1 MNLDTVRRHAHRV
14 ASSQGD
20 NGAMNYNPFARQRS
34 RDQPQ
39 SDPEQG
45 LYQTRSEAHATPAIE
60 EQRRM
65 ESREAEKEFGVP
77 GHHNTEPSTLSPAHG
92 SASTTIPESSAEK
105 DMTDMSPTTN
115 GVQKSSDDRT
125 LTESNQTNNAAPRH
139 RFKKLFRKEHDG
151 SEGANIDRVE
161 SADDLS
167 LEERKKKAF
176 KKKIP
181 VGAQFRFVMFGAWI
195 NVLLIFVPVGFAVNY
210 AHLAPVPVFII
221 NFIAIIPLAAMLSN
235 ATEELAIRVG
245 ETMGGLLNATF
256 GNAVELIVS
265 IQALIKDEITI
276 VKTSLIGSML
286 SNLLLVLGM
295 AFFLGG
301 INRSEQF
308 FNVTVAQTAASLLAL
323 CIASLIIPT
332 VFHNTIAEDDATAHN
347 GAQDAVRNQEL
358 SHGTAVILLVVYACY
373 LGFQLKTH
381 AAMYNEPS
389 QKVPKRKSGKKEEG
403 DAARGI
409 ATIGAGTAAASGG
422 GVNLKS
428 LFNHPDGSDEDDDE
442 EEFET
447 PSLSVAGALITLAIS
462 TTLVAFCSEFM
473 VSSIDGLTAT
483 GGVST
488 TFVGLILLPIVG
500 NAAEHATAVT
510 VAIKDKMDL
519 SIGVA
524 VGSSMQIAL
533 LVFPFIVILGWILG
547 KDCMTL
553 YFDNFQIVT
562 LFVSVLLVN
571 YLIQDGKSRK
581 LLLRHSLKT
590 SLTIRRLARRCITH
604 GELHHH
610 RPCCLV
616 LPQPRRGTMLDL
628 HLASYLSFLAC
639 TFTRLYL
646 QTEHTAITEFRLFS
660 KEYIRD

>member
-1 MNLDTVRRHAHRV
+1 
-14 ASSQGD
+14 
-20 NGAMNYNPFARQRS
+20 MNYNPFARTRS
-34 RDQPQ
+34 REYAYD
-39 SDPEQG
+39 EEN
-45 LYQTRSEAHATPAIE
+45 LTRTRSEADHVPAIQ
-60 EQRRM
+60 EQRGI
-65 ESREAEKEFGVP
+65 ESREAAKEFGAP
-77 GHHNTEPSTLSPAHG
+77 QHHATDP
-92 SASTTIPESSAEK
+92 ASTTPYMTNGASQFPESSNKAET
-105 DMTDMSPTTN
+105 DMTPETN
-115 GVQKSSDDRT
+115 GVARDGSDSTAVGSQEGVTKRGK
-125 LTESNQTNNAAPRH
+125 
-139 RFKKLFRKEHDG
+139 FKKLLRGKHEHD
-151 SEGANIDRVE
+151 N
-161 SADDLS
+161 ADDETLANQTSEDLS
-167 LEERKKKAF
+167 VEERKRKAL
-176 KKKIP
+176 KRKIP
-181 VGAQFRFVMFGAWI
+181 VGQQIRFVLFGAWI

-210 AHLAPVPVFII
+210 AHLKPVPVFII

-265 IQALIKDEITI
+265 VQALVKNEITI

-295 AFFLGG
+295 SFFLGG

-332 VFHNTIAEDDATAHN
+332 VFHNTIAEDNNNDGDAL
-347 GAQDAVRNQEL
+347 RNQEL
-358 SHGTAVILLVVYACY
+358 SHGTAVILLIVYACY
-373 LGFQLKTH
+373 LLFQLKTH
-381 AAMYNEPS
+381 VEMYNEPS
-389 QKVPKRKSGKKEEG
+389 QKVPKRKSSKLEDG
-403 DAARGI
+403 AAERGV
-409 ATIGAGTAAASGG
+409 AAIGAGTAAASGG
-422 GVNLKS
+422 GINVKNLLQKQ
-428 LFNHPDGSDEDDDE
+428 SDEEEEE

-447 PSLSVAGALITLAIS
+447 PSLSVIGALVTLAIS

-510 VAIKDKMDL
+510 VAMKDKMDL

-553 YFDNFQIVT
+553 YFDTFQIAT

-581 LLLRHSLKT
+581 SSCNHEFYDHALMRTQIGLKVSCSWQAISSLQSLHGSTPRSPRTSAKRLRSFHFLLLQYFVSIFLGCGGVMNKPLRQGAHRMVCKRSGLPLRAT
-590 SLTIRRLARRCITH
+590 SLI
-604 GELHHH
+604 
-610 RPCCLV
+610 P
-616 LPQPRRGTMLDL
+616 GT
-628 HLASYLSFLAC
+628 S
-639 TFTRLYL
+639 
-646 QTEHTAITEFRLFS
+646 S
-660 KEYIRD
+660 KF

>member
-1 MNLDTVRRHAHRV
+1 M
-14 ASSQGD
+14 
-20 NGAMNYNPFARQRS
+20 
-34 RDQPQ
+34 
-39 SDPEQG
+39 
-45 LYQTRSEAHATPAIE
+45 
-60 EQRRM
+60 
-65 ESREAEKEFGVP
+65 P
-77 GHHNTEPSTLSPAHG
+77 GHHNTEPSSSSTPHAGASATLP
-92 SASTTIPESSAEK
+92 PSSVDK
-105 DMTDMSPTTN
+105 DMTEESN
-115 GVQKSSDDRT
+115 SAHKLSDDSTIAPTAQDTNSHVTRRAIKGIFRKDHQDDANVQEDD
-125 LTESNQTNNAAPRH
+125 TES
-139 RFKKLFRKEHDG
+139 
-151 SEGANIDRVE
+151 
-161 SADDLS
+161 DDLS

-181 VGAQFRFVMFGAWI
+181 IGSQIRFVLFGAWI
-195 NVLLIFVPVGFAVNY
+195 NVLLIFVPVGFAVSY
-210 AHLAPVPVFII
+210 AGLKPVPVFII

-245 ETMGGLLNATF
+245 ETLGGLLNATF

-265 IQALIKDEITI
+265 IQALIKNEITI

-295 AFFLGG
+295 SFFLGG
-301 INRSEQF
+301 INRMEQF

-332 VFHNTIAEDDATAHN
+332 VFHNTIAEDDSVAHN
-347 GAQDAVRNQEL
+347 GAQDAIRNQEL
-358 SHGTAVILLVVYACY
+358 SHGTAVILFLVYCCY
-373 LGFQLKTH
+373 LAFQLKTH

-403 DAARGI
+403 DASRGI
-409 ATIGAGTAAASGG
+409 AAIGAGTAAASGG
-422 GVNLKS
+422 GVNMKALLKS
-428 LFNHPDGSDEDDDE
+428 SEEGDEDD

-447 PSLSVAGALITLAIS
+447 PSLSVAGALVTLAIS

-473 VSSIDGLTAT
+473 VDSIDGLTAT
-483 GGVST
+483 GRVST

-519 SIGVA
+519 AIGVA

-533 LVFPFIVILGWILG
+533 LVFPLIVILGWILG

-553 YFDNFQIVT
+553 YFDTFQIAT

-581 LLLRHSLKT
+581 FYPPS
-590 SLTIRRLARRCITH
+590 S
-604 GELHHH
+604 
-610 RPCCLV
+610 
-616 LPQPRRGTMLDL
+616 
-628 HLASYLSFLAC
+628 SF
-639 TFTRLYL
+639 
-646 QTEHTAITEFRLFS
+646 IW
-660 KEYIRD
+660 

>member
-1 MNLDTVRRHAHRV
+1 
-14 ASSQGD
+14 
-20 NGAMNYNPFARQRS
+20 
-34 RDQPQ
+34 
-39 SDPEQG
+39 
-45 LYQTRSEAHATPAIE
+45 
-60 EQRRM
+60 M
-65 ESREAEKEFGVP
+65 ESQEATKEFGLP
-77 GHHNTEPSTLSPAHG
+77 DHHNTEPSASAATYG
-92 SASTTIPESSAEK
+92 SASTATPESSAEK
-105 DMTDMSPTTN
+105 DITSTHHGAHKESGDS
-115 GVQKSSDDRT
+115 T
-125 LTESNQTNNAAPRH
+125 LTPTHSATNNAPRN

-151 SEGANIDRVE
+151 PEDPNLDE
-161 SADDLS
+161 PEPDELS

-176 KKKIP
+176 KRKIP
-181 VGAQFRFVMFGAWI
+181 VGAQIKFVLFGAWI
-195 NVLLIFVPVGFAVNY
+195 NVLLVMVPVGFAVYY
-210 AHLAPVPVFII
+210 AGLKPVPVFII

-265 IQALIKDEITI
+265 IQALIANEITI

-286 SNLLLVLGM
+286 SNLLLVMGM
-295 AFFLGG
+295 SFFLGG
-301 INRSEQF
+301 INRVEQF

-332 VFHNTIAEDDATAHN
+332 VFHNTIAEDDSTANN
-347 GAQDAVRNQEL
+347 GAADAVRNQEL
-358 SHGTAVILLVVYACY
+358 SHGTAVILLIVYACY

-381 AAMYNEPS
+381 ATMYNEPS
-389 QKVPKRKSGKKEEG
+389 QKVPKRKSGKKGEG
-403 DAARGI
+403 DASRGI
-409 ATIGAGTAAASGG
+409 AAIGAGTAAASGG
-422 GVNLKS
+422 GVNMKS
-428 LFNHPDGSDEDDDE
+428 LFKNPDGSDEDEDE

-447 PSLSVAGALITLAIS
+447 PSLSVLGALVTLAFS

-473 VSSIDGLTAT
+473 VSSINGLVAT

-553 YFDNFQIVT
+553 YFDTFQIAT

-571 YLIQDGKSRK
+571 YLIQDGKSHWLEGV
-581 LLLRHSLKT
+581 LL
-590 SLTIRRLARRCITH
+590 
-604 GELHHH
+604 
-610 RPCCLV
+610 
-616 LPQPRRGTMLDL
+616 M
-628 HLASYLSFLAC
+628 ASYIIIAIAAWF
-639 TFTRLYL
+639 YP
-646 QTEHTAITEFRLFS
+646 EITE
-660 KEYIRD
+660 DQC

>member
-1 MNLDTVRRHAHRV
+1 MNLDTVRRQAHRV
-14 ASSQGD
+14 ASQHGG
-20 NGAMNYNPFARQRS
+20 NGAANYNPFARQRS
-34 RDQPQ
+34 RDVNL
-39 SDPEQG
+39 DEENAVHR
-45 LYQTRSEAHATPAIE
+45 TRSETHATPAIE
-60 EQRRM
+60 EQRRL
-65 ESREAEKEFGVP
+65 ESTQAEKEFGMP
-77 GHHNTEPSTLSPAHG
+77 GHHNTEPSASSPTYG
-92 SASTTIPESSAEK
+92 SASTAIPESPVEK
-105 DMTDMSPTTN
+105 DMT
-115 GVQKSSDDRT
+115 
-125 LTESNQTNNAAPRH
+125 ESNGAHKASGDSTIAPSNKESNIGPTRRA
-139 RFKKLFRKEHDG
+139 RFKGIFRKDED
-151 SEGANIDRVE
+151 AQDVE
-161 SADDLS
+161 TEDPEADELS

-176 KKKIP
+176 KRKIP
-181 VGAQFRFVMFGAWI
+181 VGKQIRFVLFGAWI
-195 NVLLIFVPVGFAVNY
+195 NVLLIFVPIGFAVYY
-210 AHLAPVPVFII
+210 AHLKAVPVFII

-245 ETMGGLLNATF
+245 ETLGGLLNATF

-265 IQALIKDEITI
+265 IQALLKNEITI

-295 AFFLGG
+295 SFFLGG
-301 INRSEQF
+301 INRLEQF

-323 CIASLIIPT
+323 CVASLIIPT
-332 VFHNTIAEDDATAHN
+332 VFHNTIAEDDNVAQN
-347 GAQDAVRNQEL
+347 GAADAVRNQEL
-358 SHGTAVILLVVYACY
+358 SHGTAVILLLVYACY

-403 DAARGI
+403 DASRGI
-409 ATIGAGTAAASGG
+409 AAIGAGTAAASGG
-422 GVNLKS
+422 GVNMKS
-428 LFNHPDGSDEDDDE
+428 LFKNPDGSEDDDDE

-447 PSLSVAGALITLAIS
+447 PSLSVIGALVTLAIS

-473 VSSIDGLTAT
+473 VSSIEGLTAT
-483 GGVST
+483 GHIST

-581 LLLRHSLKT
+581 FTPLAYSYAYSTNNTQIGLKVYCSWQAISSL
-590 SLTIRRLARRCITH
+590 H
-604 GELHHH
+604 
-610 RPCCLV
+610 
-616 LPQPRRGTMLDL
+616 
-628 HLASYLSFLAC
+628 
-639 TFTRLYL
+639 
-646 QTEHTAITEFRLFS
+646 
-660 KEYIRD
+660 